1 MNADASPEPS
11 PGDEPGPTG
20 SGPQSAPGARPA
32 PWARKAAGFAVGLAL
47 LGAAVWVAVAHES
60 TLRAA
65 LHEARYAPA
74 WLIGLSLGLPVLN
87 WLVTSAVFVVLNA
100 PHARVPVRET
110 AALVAVAGALNYLP
124 MRPGML
130 GRVAYHKRYH
140 GIGVGVSAKI
150 IVLSVVLNAVA
161 LGVLAATAL
170 VLRGAGGAVVWA
182 VVCAGTLL
190 AMVAGAVAARA
201 AARPTQARLL
211 AVLAL
216 KYADS
221 LIWAGRYAAVFALV
235 GHPISLPEA
244 VAFACVSQAAAVV
257 PLAGN
262 GLGLREW
269 GVGLLASLLPSAR
282 ASGEGWDAAA
292 VGLSADLVHRGL
304 EVAVALVLAV
314 GAGAL
319 LLRGRPWRRSPG
331 AE

>member
-1 MNADASPEPS
+1 MNADASPDPPAEA
-11 PGDEPGPTG
+11 GPAT
-20 SGPQSAPGARPA
+20 SAPNSVAALRSGSL
-32 PWARKAAGFAVGLAL
+32 ARKAVGFILGLVL
-47 LGAAVWVAVAHES
+47 LGAAAWVAIAHES

-65 LHEARYAPA
+65 LHEARHAPA
-74 WLIGLSLGLPVLN
+74 WLIALALGLPVAN
-87 WLVTSAVFVVLNA
+87 WLITSAVFVILNA
-100 PHARVPVRET
+100 PYARVPARET
-110 AALVAVAGALNYLP
+110 AALVAIAGALNYLP

-130 GRVAYHKRYH
+130 GRVAYHKKYH

-150 IVLSVVLNAVA
+150 IVLSVILNAIA
-161 LGVLAATAL
+161 LGVLVLTAL
-170 VLRGAGGAVVWA
+170 ALQGMPVAVWA

-190 AMVAGAVAARA
+190 ALFAGALAARA
-201 AARPTQARLL
+201 SSRPIQARLL

-221 LIWAGRYAAVFALV
+221 LVWGARYAAVFALA
-235 GHPISLPEA
+235 GNPISLPEA
-244 VAFACVSQAAAVV
+244 VAFACVSQAASTV

-282 ASGEGWDAAA
+282 AAGEGWDAAA

-304 EVAVALVLAV
+304 EVVVALALAAV
-314 GAGAL
+314 AGAL
-319 LLRGRPWRRSPG
+319 LMRSKPWRRPLK